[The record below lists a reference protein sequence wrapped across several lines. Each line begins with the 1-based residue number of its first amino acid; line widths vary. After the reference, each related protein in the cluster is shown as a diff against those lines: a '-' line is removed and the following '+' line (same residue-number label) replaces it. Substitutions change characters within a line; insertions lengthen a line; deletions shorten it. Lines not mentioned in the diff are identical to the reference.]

1 MVSIARE
8 SRQRSRSGFDQESI
22 IVALPGRQACGCG
35 VRTGQPAA
43 RARGEEVTAGAAL
56 RRDGQRVLALLERAL
71 DEAHGR
77 RVPVVELAPVAGL
90 EALLPARFPRSAAAD
105 GELERLLA
113 VVLQHSIR
121 LHHPRFTGHQVSAPH
136 PLAALCELVSAVLN
150 NGMAVYE
157 MGPAANVI
165 EQSVLRFLADALAL
179 GPGAGGLLTSG
190 GSLGNLTALL
200 AMRRARAGFDSW
212 NEPAAAGPPLAVL
225 CSPLAHYCVDR
236 AARIMGWGAR
246 GARAVAADDA
256 WRLDPA
262 GLGPALAMARDEGRR
277 VIGVVANAC
286 ATATGL
292 YDPLPEIADF
302 CAAHGL
308 WLHVDGAHGAA
319 AALSP
324 RHRALVR
331 GIERAD
337 SVIWDAHKML
347 GMPAL
352 CTAVLFRDRRHADAN
367 LAQDAD
373 YLFVDDGPERHDS
386 GRRTLECTKRMMGL
400 PLYACLRLLGTDAF
414 AAHVDALHGLAAT
427 FADRIEADPRFELA
441 LRPQSNI
448 VCFRWRGEPGLPPA
462 ALDALQS
469 RIRGRLVAEG
479 GFYLVQATLGGRTW
493 LRTALMNPATTPGD
507 LDALREAIATVAGGT

>member
-1 MVSIARE
+1 MT
-8 SRQRSRSGFDQESI
+8 D
-22 IVALPGRQACGCG
+22 
-35 VRTGQPAA
+35 
-43 RARGEEVTAGAAL
+43 GADL
-56 RRDGQRVLALLERAL
+56 RRDGQRVIELLARAL
-71 DEAHGR
+71 DDASGR
-77 RVPVVELAPVAGL
+77 RVPVVELAPVAEL
-90 EALLPARFPRSAAAD
+90 EALLPPHFPRGAAED

-113 VVLQHSIR
+113 LVLRHSIR
-121 LHHPRFTGHQVSAPH
+121 LHHPRFAGHQVSAPP
-136 PLAALCELVSAVLN
+136 PLAALCELVSALLN

-165 EQSVLRFLADALAL
+165 ERSVLRFLADAIGL

-200 AMRRARAGFDSW
+200 AMRRARAGFDAW

-236 AARIMGWGAR
+236 AVRIMGWGAR
-246 GARAVAADDA
+246 GAHAVAADDA

-292 YDPLPEIADF
+292 YDPLPAIADF
-302 CAAHGL
+302 CAAHDL
-308 WLHVDGAHGAA
+308 WLHVDGAHGAS

-324 RHRALVR
+324 RHRDLVR

-337 SVIWDAHKML
+337 SVVWDAHKLL

-373 YLFVDDGPERHDS
+373 YLFVDEQPDRQDS
-386 GRRTLECTKRMMGL
+386 GRRTLECTKRMMAL
-400 PLYACLRLLGTDAF
+400 PLYACLRVLGTDAF
-414 AAHVDALHGLAAT
+414 AAHVEALHALAAT
-427 FADRIEADPRFELA
+427 FADRLEADPRFELA

-448 VCFRWRGEPGLPPA
+448 VCFRWRGA
-462 ALDALQS
+462 AAMPSGEADVLQG
-469 RIRGRLVAEG
+469 RIRERLVAEG
-479 GFYLVQATLGGRTW
+479 AFYLVQATLGGRTW
-493 LRTALMNPATTPGD
+493 LRTALMNPATTPDD
-507 LDALREAIATVAGGT
+507 LDALREAVAAAAAADARSGVP